1 MSVDTNH
8 IPKCKNT
15 ANSNN
20 LKENLI
26 SKEEVSKERMD
37 KMVGTMNLIAEK
49 IQNVN
54 TFMKVGRY
62 YISNG
67 RVPLLRRFHL
77 NFLMH
82 YITYR

>member
-54 TFMKVGRY
+54 TFMKVGR
-62 YISNG
+62 
-67 RVPLLRRFHL
+67 
-77 NFLMH
+77 
-82 YITYR
+82 